1 MLRSQA
7 HQRRPVVRQM
17 LLVPAAATA
26 LMTSARVSRVT
37 VNVSA

>member
-17 LLVPAAATA
+17 LLVPATA